1 MSVEST
7 KQVMLK
13 YFNSTHGD
21 TSMMADDV
29 VFTIMDTG
37 QEHHGPEAIARMLKE
52 FYHVTFEADVETTN
66 TIFADGQAVV
76 EGYVVGKHTGMFA
89 GVPATG
95 KDVRVPICVTYDLE
109 NDQIKRGRVYMASGI
124 FLHQVGALG

>member
-1 MSVEST
+1 MSVDST

-13 YFNSTHGD
+13 YFGSTHGD

-37 QEHHGPEAIARMLKE
+37 QEHHGPQGIQQMLTE
-52 FYHVTFEADVETTN
+52 FYHGTFEADVETTN

-76 EGYVVGKHTGMFA
+76 EGYVVGKHTGTFA

-95 KDVRVPICVTYDLE
+95 KDVRMPICVIYDLE
-109 NDQIKRGRVYMASGI
+109 NDKIKKGRVYVASGV
-124 FLHQVGALG
+124 FLQQVGALG

>member
-7 KQVMLK
+7 REVMLK
-13 YFNSTHGD
+13 YFGSAHGD

-37 QEHHGPEAIARMLKE
+37 EEHRGPEGILKMLND
-52 FYHVTFEADVETTN
+52 FYHGTFDATVDTTN

-76 EGYVVGKHTGMFA
+76 EGYVVGKHTGTFA

-95 KDVRVPICVTYDLE
+95 KDVRMPICVVYDLE
-109 NDQIKRGRVYMASGI
+109 NDKIMKGRVYVASGV
-124 FLHQVGALG
+124 FLQQVGALG

>member
-7 KQVMLK
+7 KQVMLR
-13 YFNSTHGD
+13 YFGSAHGD

-29 VFTIMDTG
+29 VFTIMDSG
-37 QEHHGPEAIARMLKE
+37 EEHRGPEGVLQMLGG
-52 FYHVTFEADVETTN
+52 FYHGTFEADVETTN

-76 EGYVVGKHTGMFA
+76 EGYVVGKHTGTFA

-95 KDVRVPICVTYDLE
+95 KDVRMPICVVYDLE
-109 NDQIKRGRVYMASGI
+109 NDKIKKGRVYVASGV
-124 FLHQVGALG
+124 FLQQVGAFG

>member
-1 MSVEST
+1 MSLEST
-7 KQVMLK
+7 KQVMQK
-13 YFNSTHGD
+13 YWDSTHND
-21 TSMMADDV
+21 TGMMADDV

-37 QEHHGPEAIARMLKE
+37 QEHHGPEGIARMLKE
-52 FYHVTFEADVETTN
+52 FYHGTFEADVETTN

-76 EGYVVGKHTGMFA
+76 EGYVVGKHTGEFA

-95 KDVRVPICVTYDLE
+95 KDVRMPICVIYDLK
-109 NDQIKRGRVYMASGI
+109 NDKIKRGRVYVASGV

>member
-13 YFNSTHGD
+13 YFGSAHGD

-37 QEHHGPEAIARMLKE
+37 QVHRGPEGILQMLNE
-52 FYHVTFEADVETTN
+52 FYHGTFEADVETTN

-76 EGYVVGKHTGMFA
+76 EGYVVGKHTGIFA

-95 KDVRVPICVTYDLE
+95 KDVRMPICVVYDLE
-109 NDQIKRGRVYMASGI
+109 NDKIKRGRVYVASGV
-124 FLHQVGALG
+124 FLQQVGAFG

>member
-13 YFNSTHGD
+13 YFDSTHSD
-21 TSMMADDV
+21 TGTMADDA

-37 QEHHGPEAIARMLKE
+37 QENHGPEGIALMLKD
-52 FYHVTFEADVETTN
+52 FYHGTFEADAEITN

-76 EGYVVGKHTGMFA
+76 EAYVVGKHTGMFA

-95 KDVRVPICVTYDLE
+95 KDVRMPICVVYDLE
-109 NDQIKRGRVYMASGI
+109 NDQIKRGRVYVASGV
-124 FLHQVGALG
+124 FLQQVGALG

>member
-1 MSVEST
+1 MSGEST

-37 QEHHGPEAIARMLKE
+37 QEHHGPEVIARMLKE
-52 FYHVTFEADVETTN
+52 FYHGTFEADVETTN

-76 EGYVVGKHTGMFA
+76 EGYVVGKHTGVFA

-124 FLHQVGALG
+124 FLQQVGALG